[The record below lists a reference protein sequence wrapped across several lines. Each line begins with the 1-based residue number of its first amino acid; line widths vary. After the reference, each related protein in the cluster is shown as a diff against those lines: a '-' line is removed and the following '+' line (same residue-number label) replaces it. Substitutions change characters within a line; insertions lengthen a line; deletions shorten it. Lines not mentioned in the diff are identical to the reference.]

1 LFNSVPQKYI
11 DKFFHNSAVRL
22 AAKSP
27 YSPENTMRLFLAL
40 ILTLICAA
48 APVQAFADPT
58 SEFQLE
64 QRKYIER
71 VAFLIRQNL
80 ILQQVQMEN
89 PEVTVSLRFSAK
101 GKFETERIEE
111 GSGDPSFDMSVEH
124 ALSKSIPIL
133 PVPPIPPGTTG
144 PFTFSVRVCGGIC

>member
-1 LFNSVPQKYI
+1 MR
-11 DKFFHNSAVRL
+11 FFL
-22 AAKSP
+22 
-27 YSPENTMRLFLAL
+27 TL
-40 ILTLICAA
+40 ILTLICTS
-48 APVQAFADPT
+48 APVQAFADPA
-58 SEFQLE
+58 SDFQLE

-89 PEVTVSLRFSAK
+89 PEVTVSLRFSAN